1 MKPARCLAGLLALLG
16 ALSVVAEPEAQ
27 VPGKGEL
34 AQYCGDLLRRVDP
47 ESGAVLQAPA
57 GEGADGT
64 CHIIDS
70 VWVSAAL
77 DTLGL
82 HDEAARALAVHLATV
97 RAVGGTDTPAG
108 SLPRVIHTDGR
119 AASFWG
125 NADPE
130 SAAWLLAACWR
141 HGASLP
147 TPERAAYLEP
157 IWPELSLAADYLAR
171 EPVVGGALSGALP
184 AGAAP
189 LDLLRS
195 HYLGLESSR
204 RAAEALGKAEPALW
218 SDRRGEIYSRIRF
231 RTLNQTGGGGI
242 LKPWVD
248 WWIGLMPG
256 GQPNADW
263 DVLKTAGAPA
273 LTESAITEWAG
284 EEGGVG
290 DVSLARTDG
299 LRCLMGFV
307 ASGG

>member
-1 MKPARCLAGLLALLG
+1 MKARTLAGLMALLG
-16 ALSVVAEPEAQ
+16 ALSVVAGPEAQ
-27 VPGKGEL
+27 ESGGEDL
-34 AQYCGDLLRRVDP
+34 AQHRIDLLGRVDP
-47 ESGAVLQAPA
+47 ASGAVLQAPA
-57 GEGADGT
+57 VEGSDGT

-70 VWVSAAL
+70 VWASAAL
-77 DTLGL
+77 DALGL
-82 HDEAARALAVHLATV
+82 HDQAARALAVHLATV
-97 RAVGGTDTPAG
+97 RAVSGIDTPSG
-108 SLPRVIHTDGR
+108 SLPRVIRPDGK

-141 HGASLP
+141 HSVSLP
-147 TPERAAYLEP
+147 APERAAYLEP
-157 IWPELSLAADYLAR
+157 VWPQLSLAADYLAR

-204 RAAEALGKAEPALW
+204 RAAEALGKAEPTLW
-218 SDRRGEIYSRIRF
+218 SDRRSEIYSRIRF
-231 RTLNQTGGGGI
+231 RTLNQTGDGGA

-256 GQPNADW
+256 GQSNAGW

-273 LTESAITEWAG
+273 LTESAIAEWAVEESG
-284 EEGGVG
+284 EVP
-290 DVSLARTDG
+290 LARKDG